1 LEYLLEHE
9 IWNSLLH
16 ATQSGYVIVPDA
28 VLTKW
33 EAYNLVADAAGIKIL
48 NVDPWMAT
56 EPITRGELANLL
68 VEAFEFSTPKEWT
81 DKVEKESHTTTTTTN
96 NNITNENKSLLVA
109 MLKDVVNKL

>member
-16 ATQSGYVIVPDA
+16 ATQSGYVIIPDA

-33 EAYNLVADAAGIKIL
+33 EAYNLVAEAAGIKIL
-48 NVDPWMAT
+48 NIDPWVAT

-68 VEAFEFSTPKEWT
+68 VEAFEFNSPKEWVNANET
-81 DKVEKESHTTTTTTN
+81 QTPKTVSNDKSSDEK
-96 NNITNENKSLLVA
+96 KSLLVA
-109 MLKDVVNKL
+109 ILKDVIDDL

>member
-16 ATQSGYVIVPDA
+16 ATQSGYTLIPDA

-33 EAYNLVADAAGIKIL
+33 EAYNLVAEAAGIKIL
-48 NVDPWMAT
+48 NVDPWVAT

-68 VEAFEFSTPKEWT
+68 VEAFEFSAPKEWINT
-81 DKVEKESHTTTTTTN
+81 VEKQTIPTTTTTN
-96 NNITNENKSLLVA
+96 NDSNEKKSLLVA
-109 MLKDVVNKL
+109 ILKDVIDDL

>member
-33 EAYNLVADAAGIKIL
+33 EAYNLVAEAAGIKIL
-48 NVDPWMAT
+48 NIDPWVAT

-68 VEAFEFSTPKEWT
+68 VEAFEFNSPKEWISANEAQT
-81 DKVEKESHTTTTTTN
+81 PKTVSNDKTSDEK
-96 NNITNENKSLLVA
+96 KSLLVA
-109 MLKDVVNKL
+109 ILKDVIDDL